1 MSVLDDWPTYLLKNI
16 PPEIRS
22 QIEHEAGLGAM
33 SEVIRRILCAHYSLD
48 CDPVQTRNRFARI
61 NGTDTMILRLQPELF
76 QEIRRDAGKRGES
89 TRTVIIQALERH
101 YAVT

>member
-1 MSVLDDWPTYLLKNI
+1 MSVLRWPSYLLKNI
-16 PPEIRS
+16 PPELRAE
-22 QIEHEAGLGAM
+22 IEREAGPDTL
-33 SEVIRRILCAHYSLD
+33 SDTIRAILCAHYSLD

-76 QEIRRDAGKRGES
+76 EAIRWDADERGES
-89 TRTVIIQALERH
+89 VRTVIIQALERH